1 MGGRYGTLDEDSQV
15 IEQGGIFIPLRG
27 SGGATDLLIDSIE
40 NKRIE
45 KDTGAKII
53 IPPDQSLK
61 SLEEAIDEGISE
73 ARGRWKAEGRTQNR
87 FSHVAYEL
95 ERLME
100 EEYQK
105 KIQSDL

>member
-1 MGGRYGTLDEDSQV
+1 MERML
-15 IEQGGIFIPLRG
+15 
-27 SGGATDLLIDSIE
+27 
-40 NKRIE
+40 
-45 KDTGAKII
+45 DTGAKII

-100 EEYQK
+100 ETPEM
-105 KIQSDL
+105 SDFGM